1 VSSPDLC
8 KKFQTTKAI
17 SFVNHLK
24 NENCP
29 HCQGTI
35 RNIRVVSR
43 TRSAAKNAMWLLSGA
58 ILSQFVLYLVS
69 TFWPIWP
76 ASHVD
81 VMTSGGRSTSGNT
94 VGCFSYMSI
103 ITTDRG
109 FDDAYVKMRFPFKV
123 SDVKAGTMPNDALS
137 TEKSIS
143 VGLTEVERSASGDC
157 KVVQTIGT
165 DESEVAAKVIGG
177 SVVIQMAKFQP
188 NTRAMMVVVGRDEQ
202 PLDKTEPSVVHEG
215 TLVHRS

>member
-1 VSSPDLC
+1 
-8 KKFQTTKAI
+8 
-17 SFVNHLK
+17 
-24 NENCP
+24 
-29 HCQGTI
+29 
-35 RNIRVVSR
+35 VSR

-69 TFWPIWP
+69 TFWPIWS

-81 VMTSGGRSTSGNT
+81 V
-94 VGCFSYMSI
+94 
-103 ITTDRG
+103 ITTDRV

-123 SDVKAGTMPNDALS
+123 SDVKAGTMPNDVLS

-188 NTRAMMVVVGRDEQ
+188 NARAMMVVVGRDEQ

-215 TLVHRS
+215 HFSSSILGYLAKREVSFIDNAVVTGK